1 MSIAQKVTYKLSP
14 ALHSGSGAFI
24 DQRCTVQIHQGIRS
38 SRFIRVE
45 MRETEE
51 KEEEEEEEKEE
62 KEGTA
67 DSRGISSS
75 SEVISCTGV
84 ARNIDFIPLKT
95 VHDASI
101 YAVEMNNNKNCGS
114 SSNSSSSNSSSS
126 SCNSSNINSSSC
138 NSSGSVGI
146 IDFVKEEDRAIPIS
160 ENAGAVVINKDFR
173 DGLIKLTVRSEFLE
187 LEKADTMMEGDVG
200 GELEME
206 AERTVPVGAECGKVL
221 RSDEGE
227 QKGPG
232 QDIRGSAPEPVSD
245 PERHQDSRR
254 ELVLNSCLSQL
265 IVRIPFG
272 KHAASR
278 RITSN
283 VSTNNYHHSRHYY
296 HHFCC
301 NYVLTQLSV
310 YDMNAVRLNE
320 LRDKTH

>member
-1 MSIAQKVTYKLSP
+1 MSIAQKVTYKHSS
-14 ALHSGSGAFI
+14 ALHSRSGAFI

-51 KEEEEEEEKEE
+51 KEEEKEKEE

-67 DSRGISSS
+67 DSRGISRS

-95 VHDASI
+95 VHDAPI
-101 YAVEMNNNKNCGS
+101 HAVEMNNNKNCGS
-114 SSNSSSSNSSSS
+114 SSSSSS
-126 SCNSSNINSSSC
+126 
-138 NSSGSVGI
+138 SVGI
-146 IDFVKEEDRAIPIS
+146 IDLVKEEGCAIPIS
-160 ENAGAVVINKDFR
+160 ENAGAVGIDEDSR
-173 DGLIKLTVRSEFLE
+173 DGLIKLMVRSEFLE
-187 LEKADTMMEGDVG
+187 LEKADTTIEGDVG
-200 GELEME
+200 EELKKE
-206 AERTVPVGAECGKVL
+206 AETTVQVGAECGKVL

-227 QKGPG
+227 RKGPG
-232 QDIRGSAPEPVSD
+232 QALKGSAPEHVSN
-245 PERHQDSRR
+245 PGRHQDSRG

-265 IVRIPFG
+265 IVRIPLG

-283 VSTNNYHHSRHYY
+283 VSPDSYHHSRHYY
-296 HHFCC
+296 HHFSC
-301 NYVLTQLSV
+301 NYVPMQLSV

-320 LRDKTH
+320 LRDKIH